1 MQYSRLEQETIINF
15 NEEEGTAR
23 VYTFN
28 RALQNRLARLA
39 ADRPEDCRVDP
50 DERLSIDGAMAYI
63 VPKKW
68 IKVSPPRQFS
78 MTEEKREKLLE
89 NVRKAQ
95 AARGITGTASF

>member
-39 ADRPEDCRVDP
+39 ADRPEDCRIDP

-63 VPKKW
+63 VPKRW
-68 IKVSPPRQFS
+68 ITVRPPKQYAL
-78 MTEEKREKLLE
+78 TDEEKAARAAKML
-89 NVRKAQ
+89 
-95 AARGITGTASF
+95 AARGLSV